1 MSKKLVEKNIVIDTF
16 IDSDDERVQ
25 YPIGSLYPRE
35 GYEPTPE
42 RVAQLR
48 SGNNA
53 KGVALIKKLIELP
66 PKKVELTEE
75 SPLYPKEAETVEL
88 DRTAIKAELDSLGIS
103 YAKNAKTEI
112 LAELLKA
119 QKGE

>member
-1 MSKKLVEKNIVIDTF
+1 MDNKVVEKNIVIDSF

-25 YPIGSLYPRE
+25 YPIGSLYPRD
-35 GYEPTPE
+35 GYEPSAE

-53 KGVALIKKLIELP
+53 KGVPLIKKLIELP
-66 PKKVELTEE
+66 PKNAKTTEE
-75 SPLYPKEAETVEL
+75 VTAQPEPEEVGL
-88 DRTAIKAELDSLGIS
+88 DRSAIKARLDALGITYEK
-103 YAKNAKTEI
+103 YARTETLAEI
-112 LAELLKA
+112 LNA